1 MECDTAK
8 YVVYGNT
15 SAGAALQVM
24 IIKLN
29 DQQKLNMKG
38 EGIDLY
44 VGIIIF
50 PSDYRHP

>member
-8 YVVYGNT
+8 YVVC
-15 SAGAALQVM
+15 AALQVM
-24 IIKLN
+24 IIKFN
-29 DQQKLNMKG
+29 DQQKLNTKG

-44 VGIIIF
+44 VRIIIF

>member
-15 SAGAALQVM
+15 STGAALKI

-29 DQQKLNMKG
+29 DQQKLNTKE

-44 VGIIIF
+44 VRIIIF